1 MITTLNGA
9 RIPESYNRAMSR
21 SRHDQDDGADFAK
34 SLADLTKVSLQRR
47 TNNPCRRRAPTRR
60 PGRQSSGLANR
71 SITSSGLQGRRVT
84 GSR

>member
-1 MITTLNGA
+1 M
-9 RIPESYNRAMSR
+9 RMPSY
-21 SRHDQDDGADFAK
+21 QEDGADFAK
-34 SLADLTKVSLQRR
+34 SLADLTKVSFQRR
-47 TNNPCRRRAPTRR
+47 INDPCSRRAATRR